1 MKIKLNSKG
10 FTLLEIIISMGLL
23 SITIC
28 PLLSMII
35 LAAKINK
42 ISDIEYKT
50 MQLAQAH
57 MEEIAVMKS
66 IDGEK
71 YTYNDKTKNYE
82 RVVYEYDDYKTEIK
96 IKRTGEE
103 NLYSVEVIV
112 KKDGQ
117 EINEL
122 KGTKL
127 FY

>member
-1 MKIKLNSKG
+1 MKVKLNSKG

-28 PLLSMII
+28 PLLSMVI

-42 ISDIEYKT
+42 ISDMEYKT
-50 MQLAQAH
+50 MQLAQTH
-57 MEEIAVMKS
+57 MEEITIMKS

-71 YTYNDKTKNYE
+71 YTYNNKTKNYE
-82 RVVYEYDDYKTEIK
+82 RVVYEYDDYETEIK
-96 IKRTGEE
+96 IKKTGEE

-117 EINEL
+117 KINKL